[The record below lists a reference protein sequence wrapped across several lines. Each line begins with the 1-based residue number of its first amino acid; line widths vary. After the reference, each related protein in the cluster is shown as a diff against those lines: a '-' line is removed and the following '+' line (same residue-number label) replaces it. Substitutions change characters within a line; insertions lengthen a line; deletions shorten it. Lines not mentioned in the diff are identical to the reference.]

1 MPDPAKPKRT
11 LSEDQLAKLK
21 IAREKALI
29 VKKEMRQKTDEGKIQ
44 HYDEKIQ
51 QLKSKYP
58 AKEEPEPKPEEV
70 KEELPEE
77 EPIPAPKPKS
87 KSKGKKPVVICD
99 ESSSSSD
106 DDPGNVIYI
115 RRKSKKQPIP
125 QPQPQPPPPQ
135 PPPIQREVLM
145 NPNPFFRYNLNQHYM

>member
-44 HYDEKIQ
+44 HYEEKIQ

-99 ESSSSSD
+99 ESSSES

-115 RRKSKKQPIP
+115 RRKSKKQI
-125 QPQPQPPPPQ
+125 QPQPQPIQ
-135 PPPIQREVLM
+135 PPPIQREVVM